1 MNYPK
6 SQFWPLASFSGHF
19 MTIGN
24 FVPLVS
30 LMAQV
35 AMGLNPRGDRGDTS
49 PHIYDWG
56 DAYINSAP
64 HFLSLKLFKIDNDN
78 IYRAIR
84 YS

>member
-1 MNYPK
+1 
-6 SQFWPLASFSGHF
+6 

-35 AMGLNPRGDRGDTS
+35 AMGLNPGGTGGTRP

-64 HFLSLKLFKIDNDN
+64 HFFIFEIVEN
-78 IYRAIR
+78 R
-84 YS
+84 